1 MRKKKK
7 IKKILKVIMRIKNNN
22 ILFYFNIYFNTLKFI
37 INYINLKLYYYNN
50 KNLSLKKIYIFKIN
64 NNEDLLLKIYD

>member
-1 MRKKKK
+1 
-7 IKKILKVIMRIKNNN
+7 MRIKNNN

>member
-37 INYINLKLYYYNN
+37 INYIK
-50 KNLSLKKIYIFKIN
+50 
-64 NNEDLLLKIYD
+64 LKIILL